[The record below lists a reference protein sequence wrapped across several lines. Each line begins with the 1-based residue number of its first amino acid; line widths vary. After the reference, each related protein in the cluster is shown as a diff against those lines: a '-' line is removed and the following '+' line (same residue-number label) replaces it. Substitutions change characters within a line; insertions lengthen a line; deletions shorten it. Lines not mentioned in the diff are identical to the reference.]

1 MSNLKNS
8 KNHPEIRVCLKRLVN
23 ALHDQFEEHE
33 LSDLSTGDLDLF
45 LASNQKPIAELLD
58 DYEWSALC
66 LLHKNENEHK
76 HLEEVA
82 AFIEA

>member
-45 LASNQKPIAELLD
+45 LASNQKPIAKLLD
-58 DYEWSALC
+58 DYEWAALC
-66 LLHKNENEHK
+66 LLHKKENEY
-76 HLEEVA
+76 ERQEVA